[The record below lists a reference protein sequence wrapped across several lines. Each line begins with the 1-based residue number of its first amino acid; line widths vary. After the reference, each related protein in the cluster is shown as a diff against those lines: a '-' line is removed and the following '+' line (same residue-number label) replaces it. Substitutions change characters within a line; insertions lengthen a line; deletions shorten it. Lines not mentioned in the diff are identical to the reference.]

1 LLKSYLNFV
10 HFYFEMQYL
19 KHILL
24 LLPFFAFAQQS
35 IETTFVNKT
44 ELNVETLVGIDNFET
59 TYYLNNNELFK
70 TENGNVV
77 STYSNIQLGQI
88 TSVNTFNPLKIV
100 VFYKAFNTI
109 VILDNRLSEMFKLD
123 FNTIQPFKDI
133 THITTG
139 IDNTIW
145 LFNQTTQQLENYDY
159 KANVTRIKALPIQSE
174 VIDLKSN
181 YNFSWLLTK
190 DYLYSYNYVGS
201 LLSKIKNTGF
211 TKLIQTNGNL
221 ILQKENQLFYLP
233 KDTEVFLE
241 LKIPKLL
248 IKQFFVTNETVY
260 IYDDEFLYQYRLK
273 IN

>member
-1 LLKSYLNFV
+1 MNFV
-10 HFYFEMQYL
+10 HFYLEMQYI
-19 KHILL
+19 KHIFFLF
-24 LLPFFAFAQQS
+24 PFLTFSQQS
-35 IETTFVNKT
+35 IEVSFVKKT
-44 ELNVETLVGIDNFET
+44 KLNIETLVGIDNFET
-59 TYYLNNNELFK
+59 TYYVTNNELLK
-70 TENGNVV
+70 SEKGIVL

-100 VFYKAFNTI
+100 VFYKAFNT
-109 VILDNRLSEMFKLD
+109 VFILDNRLSEMFKLD

-221 ILQKENQLFYLP
+221 ILQKINQLFYLV
-233 KDTEVFLE
+233 KDTELFLE
-241 LKIPKLL
+241 LKISKLL
-248 IKQFFVTNETVY
+248 IKQFFVTNETMY

>member
-1 LLKSYLNFV
+1 MKY
-10 HFYFEMQYL
+10 
-19 KHILL
+19 I
-24 LLPFFAFAQQS
+24 FFLFSFSTLAQQS
-35 IETTFVNKT
+35 IEVSFVKKT
-44 ELNVETLVGIDNFET
+44 KLNIETLVGIDNFET
-59 TYYLNNNELFK
+59 RYYVTNNELLK
-70 TENGNVV
+70 SEKGIVL
-77 STYSNIQLGQI
+77 STYSNIQLGHI
-88 TSVNTFNPLKIV
+88 TSANTFNPLKIV
-100 VFYKAFNTI
+100 VFYKAFNTV

-133 THITTG
+133 THLTTG

-174 VIDLKSN
+174 VIDLTSN
-181 YNFSWLLTK
+181 YNFFWLLTK
-190 DYLYSYNYVGS
+190 DYLYSYNYVGI

-221 ILQKENQLFYLP
+221 VLQKENQLFYLV
-233 KDTEVFLE
+233 KDTEIFLE

>member
-1 LLKSYLNFV
+1 
-10 HFYFEMQYL
+10 M
-19 KHILL
+19 KHTKYILF

-44 ELNVETLVGIDNFET
+44 KINAEVIIGVDNFENF
-59 TYYLNNNELFK
+59 YYLKNTELVK
-70 TENGNVV
+70 KQKSNII
-77 STYSNIQLGQI
+77 STYSNIQLGYI
-88 TSVNTFNPLKIV
+88 STVNIFNPLKINL
-100 VFYKAFNTI
+100 FYKAFNTV

-139 IDNTIW
+139 IENTIW

-159 KANVTRIKALPIQSE
+159 RANVTRIKALPIQSE
-174 VIDLKSN
+174 VIDLTSN

-221 ILQKENQLFYLP
+221 VLQKENQLFYLA
-233 KDTEVFLE
+233 KDTEIFLE

>member
-1 LLKSYLNFV
+1 
-10 HFYFEMQYL
+10 M
-19 KHILL
+19 
-24 LLPFFAFAQQS
+24 FAQQS
-35 IETTFVNKT
+35 IETTFVNKI

-59 TYYLNNNELFK
+59 TYFITNNELFK
-70 TENGNVV
+70 TDNAEILANF
-77 STYSNIQLGQI
+77 SNIQLGKI
-88 TSVNTFNPLKIV
+88 TTANTFNPLKINL
-100 VFYKAFNTI
+100 FYKYFNTV
-109 VILDNRLSEMFKLD
+109 VILDNRLSEMFRIE

-139 IDNTIW
+139 IENTIW

-174 VIDLKSN
+174 VIDLTSN
-181 YNFSWLLTK
+181 YNFCWLLTK
-190 DYLYSYNYVGS
+190 DHLYTYNYVGS

-211 TKLIQTNGNL
+211 TKLLQINGSL
-221 ILQKENQLFYLP
+221 ILQKENQLFYLA
-233 KDTEVFLE
+233 KNSENFKA

-248 IKQFFVTNETVY
+248 IKQFLVTNETLY

>member
-1 LLKSYLNFV
+1 MNFV
-10 HFYFEMQYL
+10 HFYLEMKY
-19 KHILL
+19 I
-24 LLPFFAFAQQS
+24 FFLFSFSTLAQQS
-35 IETTFVNKT
+35 IEVSFVKKT
-44 ELNVETLVGIDNFET
+44 KLNIETLVGIDNFET
-59 TYYLNNNELFK
+59 RYYVTNNELLK
-70 TENGNVV
+70 SEKGIVL
-77 STYSNIQLGQI
+77 STYSNIQLGHI
-88 TSVNTFNPLKIV
+88 TSANTFNPLKIV
-100 VFYKAFNTI
+100 VFYKAFNTV

-133 THITTG
+133 THLTTG

-174 VIDLKSN
+174 VIDLTSN
-181 YNFSWLLTK
+181 YNFFWLLTK
-190 DYLYSYNYVGS
+190 DYLYSYNYVGI

-221 ILQKENQLFYLP
+221 VLQKENQLFYLV
-233 KDTEVFLE
+233 KDTEIFLE

>member
-1 LLKSYLNFV
+1 MNFV
-10 HFYFEMQYL
+10 HFYLEMKY
-19 KHILL
+19 I
-24 LLPFFAFAQQS
+24 FFLFSFSTLAQQS
-35 IETTFVNKT
+35 IEVSFVKKT
-44 ELNVETLVGIDNFET
+44 KLNIETLIGIDNFET
-59 TYYLNNNELFK
+59 RYYVTNNELLK
-70 TENGNVV
+70 SEKGIVL
-77 STYSNIQLGQI
+77 STYSNIQLGHI
-88 TSVNTFNPLKIV
+88 TSANTFNPLKIV
-100 VFYKAFNTI
+100 VFYKAFNTV

-133 THITTG
+133 THLTTG